1 MSDVPDISIVVPV
14 YGSDGTLEPLY
25 KRVAATMKQISASF
39 ELIFVDDCGPGTPWE
54 IINHLAKQDSRVI
67 GLKMS
72 RNFGQHI
79 AIRAGVDLAR
89 GRWLVIM
96 DCDLQDRPEEI
107 IRLWEKA
114 QEGHDVVIG
123 RRAKRQ
129 DSFFKRM
136 SSRLFH
142 WLFGFITNQKS
153 DPAQANFGI
162 YSRKVVDKVK
172 TLFEYPS
179 VFPFLVR
186 WAGFEVTTIDIRHS
200 RRAEGKSSYTLGR
213 KLSLAMDV
221 IVFSAQNK
229 FKMFIHFWF
238 LMALAIFFC
247 GAWLSIRYYLFDYA
261 SSGWSGV
268 ILSLF
273 FVSAALFCITGI
285 LEIYIGRVNHLK
297 ESPIYVVKD
306 RTPLTTNN
314 DY

>member
-25 KRVAATMKQISASF
+25 KRVAAAMKQISASF
-39 ELIFVDDCGPGTPWE
+39 ELIFVDDCGPGTPWN
-54 IINHLAKQDSRVI
+54 IINNLAQRDARVI

-79 AIRAGVDLAR
+79 AISAGVDLAR

-107 IRLWEKA
+107 PRLWKKA
-114 QEGHDVVIG
+114 QDGHDVVIG
-123 RRAKRQ
+123 RRVKRQ
-129 DSFFKRM
+129 DSFLKRM

-142 WLFGFITNQKS
+142 WFFNLIANQKI

-200 RRAEGKSSYTLGR
+200 RRAEGKSSYTLSR
-213 KLSLAMDV
+213 KLLLAIDV
-221 IVFSAQNK
+221 IIFYSRK
-229 FKMFIHFWF
+229 PFKIFIHFWF
-238 LMALAIFFC
+238 LMAFTIFCC
-247 GAWLSIRYYLFDYA
+247 GAWLSVCYYLFDYKDA
-261 SSGWSGV
+261 DRSSV
-268 ILSLF
+268 IISLF
-273 FVSAALFCITGI
+273 FLSAALFLVTGV

-297 ESPIYVVKD
+297 ENPIYVVKD
-306 RTPLTTNN
+306 RTQVITN
-314 DY
+314 DSL